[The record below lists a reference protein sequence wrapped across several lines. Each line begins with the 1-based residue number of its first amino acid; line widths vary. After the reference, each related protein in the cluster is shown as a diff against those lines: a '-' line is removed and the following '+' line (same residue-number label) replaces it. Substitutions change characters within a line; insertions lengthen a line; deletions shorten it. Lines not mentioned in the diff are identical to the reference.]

1 MKKTVYIILLTNF
14 FILANGL
21 TVYALDANKQV
32 HKLKIQQVES
42 KGILIQ
48 ALPET
53 ILDTELSLE
62 GDFFSAF
69 LSNNSS
75 RILRVPEGS
84 RLIGKIIE
92 LRRPKSF
99 GIGANLKVHIN
110 ELMLP
115 DGSNVKVS
123 ADFSSKASMQSDEKP
138 NAVKSLARKVAKD
151 TSNVT
156 ASALVGAVD
165 TLQYGGLGAAIA
177 TSGISTLAGAGL
189 GLGLGLI
196 GVFTTK
202 GEELINAGFEPV
214 NLKLDSD
221 FVFLQDLPVMA
232 QKLEPVSA
240 SLLGVDIKVNKV
252 SKQSSRDF
260 GEFLLMNIELTN
272 NSLKDLFMGDF
283 VLSSSRHIIPIM
295 NNPLLMNSGLITIAK
310 KKSHDV
316 SLAFSLGSIKKEGTY
331 QLMMLNPITQE
342 IVANIDIDISAYL

>member
-1 MKKTVYIILLTNF
+1 MKKTVYIILLINF

-21 TVYALDANKQV
+21 VVSADTRQI
-32 HKLKIQQVES
+32 HKLKIEQIET
-42 KGILIQ
+42 KGIVIQ

-84 RLIGKIIE
+84 RLIGKITE
-92 LRRPKSF
+92 LNRPKSL
-99 GIGANLKVHIN
+99 GIGANLKIHID

-123 ADFSSKASMQSDEKP
+123 ADFSSKASMQNDDNP
-138 NAVKSLARKVAKD
+138 NAAKSFARKVIKD
-151 TSNVT
+151 TSNLT

-165 TLQYGGLGAAIA
+165 TLQYAGLGAAFA

-196 GVFTTK
+196 GTFTTK
-202 GEELINAGFEPV
+202 GDELIGAGFEPV

-221 FVFLQDLPVMA
+221 FVFLQDLPMLA
-232 QKLEPVSA
+232 EKLAPINA
-240 SLLGVDIKVNKV
+240 SLLGVGIKVNKI
-252 SKQSSRDF
+252 SKQSSKDF
-260 GEFLLMNIELTN
+260 GEFLLMDIELTN
-272 NSLKDLFMGDF
+272 NGLQDLFMGDF
-283 VLSSSRHIIPIM
+283 VLSSNRHILPIM
-295 NNPLLMNSGLITIAK
+295 HNPLLTNSSLNIIARE
-310 KKSHDV
+310 KSQMIK
-316 SLAFSLGSIKKEGTY
+316 LAFSLGSVKKDSY
-331 QLMMLNPITQE
+331 QLMMLNPLTQE
-342 IVANIDIDISAYL
+342 IIANTNIDISAYL